1 MNKTKI
7 LITTVGGVTSPD
19 IIKSLKKKNI
29 YIYGVD
35 KNKNAVGKF
44 FVNKFLLMPDSK
56 NNKLKFI
63 KKIVSIIKNGPPWT
77 ALICVGP
84 HRQLHGSHAHKHAA
98 VHVARER
105 HLHSARPGAH
115 SDGNMR
121 VTAGLCLPTEA
132 ATAQSAHE
140 AAELLHAVLQAH
152 LLLASD
158 HRSHHAPLG
167 VGQSR

>member
-63 KKIVSIIKNGPPWT
+63 KKIVSIIKKYRIDFIIP
-77 ALICVGP
+77 C
-84 HRQLHGSHAHKHAA
+84 
-98 VHVARER
+98 
-105 HLHSARPGAH
+105 
-115 SDGNMR
+115 GNDDNIAFYTYR
-121 VTAGLCLPTEA
+121 KYFNIPILNSLEYSGENYFQKKLVFEKLKKTFPEVCPNFKSLEVLPKNYKFKSGNFIIKPSLNTGG
-132 ATAQSAHE
+132 
-140 AAELLHAVLQAH
+140 
-152 LLLASD
+152 
-158 HRSHHAPLG
+158 RG
-167 VGQSR
+167 VFFG